1 MQFLSAP
8 WIIVVKDTPLTR
20 YVCRHGKIN
29 HYLANNFIDELV
41 FELKIAKNVKN
52 TNWSPKLIFS
62 MKKKIRKIPVIL
74 DRFNIKQITHQILLT
89 PWKTYHQLCVW
100 NLHGKL
106 TRSWSGC
113 AFTRVGHSLLYVI
126 RVCQILPCGHYF
138 GTFLGTFLGKI
149 FGNNLWENFWEH
161 SLGVFFEPILCGH
174 FGKEHFEIGN
184 TVCFLYSIQWPR

>member
-1 MQFLSAP
+1 M
-8 WIIVVKDTPLTR
+8 
-20 YVCRHGKIN
+20 
-29 HYLANNFIDELV
+29 
-41 FELKIAKNVKN
+41 
-52 TNWSPKLIFS
+52 
-62 MKKKIRKIPVIL
+62 IL

-138 GTFLGTFLGKI
+138 GTFFGNI
-149 FGNNLWENFWEH
+149 FGNIPWENFWEQSLGKFLGTFFGSIFWAH
-161 SLGVFFEPILCGH
+161 SLWAFWKRTFWDRKHSMLLVF
-174 FGKEHFEIGN
+174 N
-184 TVCFLYSIQWPR
+184 TVASLECVLWVPCYSSFTFQEKKLLTPEILRKVMS